1 MNVGDWEE
9 SMSRHHQKIK
19 LVNAINI
26 FTTYSFIFNAEI
38 KADFYRKKTVV
49 SKWLIFN
56 MRFNAHHHPSA
67 HLWRQDVT
75 PHRICDA
82 KMWCL
87 SASVTPRRD
96 AWPFQLGFSESF
108 QQFWAIQFA
117 HGFPKLNLQNPK
129 FLFQFSEIALVH

>member
-75 PHRICDA
+75 PQRICDA
-82 KMWCL
+82 KMWRMTFPVGFLGIFSTIL
-87 SASVTPRRD
+87 SHPICSRLSKIEFAKSKISFSV
-96 AWPFQLGFSESF
+96 
-108 QQFWAIQFA
+108 FWNCVSSL
-117 HGFPKLNLQNPK
+117 K
-129 FLFQFSEIALVH
+129 